1 MLDKSIYSLDNIK
14 FRALFEKDLEM
25 ILEWRNNHNVRSM
38 MIDDHLISLKEHKKW
53 YSSIK
58 KSNSCKWFVIQYLG
72 KDVGVLGLKDI
83 DNLYNTCTWSMY
95 LSDSMFNSGVGVLI
109 EICAIDL
116 MFQSYRIDRIW
127 GELLS
132 TNQGLL
138 RLHQKCGFSIDKIEK
153 NKFLRNDNLI
163 DLIYVSLESHLWKKK
178 RLEFVEQ
185 FNLN

>member
-1 MLDKSIYSLDNIK
+1 MLDKSVYSLESIN
-14 FRALFEKDLEM
+14 FRDLFEEDLEM
-25 ILEWRNNHNVRSM
+25 ILGWRNNHNVRLM

-53 YSSIK
+53 YSTIK
-58 KSNSCKWFVIQYLG
+58 KSNSCKWFVVQYLG

-83 DNLYNTCTWSMY
+83 DNIYNTCTWSMY
-95 LSDSMFNSGVGVLI
+95 LSDSMINSVVGVLI

-116 MFQSYRIDRIW
+116 MFQTYRIERIW

-132 TNQGLL
+132 INQGLL
-138 RLHQKCGFSIDKIEK
+138 RLHKKCGFSIDRIEK
-153 NKFLRNDNLI
+153 NKFQRNGNPV
-163 DLIYVSLESHLWKKK
+163 DLIKISLESHLWKKK